1 MSVERVTREEHIL
14 GVLAT
19 QGSITVSDLARD
31 LSVSEVTVRSDLRTL
46 EYRGL
51 LARTRGG
58 ATATSLRTVLERQ
71 AVHDAQKQRIAAAAA
86 ALVGD
91 GDRIMVEAGT
101 TTALIPRFLTD
112 VRDVQ
117 IVTNSTLVF
126 SYARQN
132 PHLTVI
138 LCGGEYHRRTE
149 SLVGPTAVR
158 TLGEY
163 NVRLAFVGTDGFTP
177 DRGLT
182 TEFEQGAQVIAA
194 MHARAEETW
203 LVADSSKYGH
213 AGFVSVLTLDQVAG
227 VITDSD
233 LPPESQQALAASAP
247 IVRIV

>member
-14 GVLAT
+14 DVLARH
-19 QGSITVSDLARD
+19 GSVTVSDLAHD
-31 LSVSEVTVRSDLRTL
+31 LAVSEVTVRSDLRAL
-46 EYRGL
+46 EDRGL
-51 LARTRGG
+51 LARNRGG
-58 ATATSLRTVLERQ
+58 ATVTSLRTVLERQ
-71 AVHDAQKQRIAAAAA
+71 ASHDAQKQRIAAAAA
-86 ALVGD
+86 EMVRD

-101 TTALIPRFLTD
+101 TTALIPRYLTD

-126 SYARQN
+126 SFARQN
-132 PHLTVI
+132 PSLSVI
-138 LCGGEYHRRTE
+138 LTGGEYHRRTE

-194 MHARAEETW
+194 MHARAEQTW

-213 AGFVSVLTLDQVAG
+213 AGFVSVLTLDEVAG
-227 VITDSD
+227 VITDCD
-233 LPPESQQALAASAP
+233 LEPKSLQSLTASAP